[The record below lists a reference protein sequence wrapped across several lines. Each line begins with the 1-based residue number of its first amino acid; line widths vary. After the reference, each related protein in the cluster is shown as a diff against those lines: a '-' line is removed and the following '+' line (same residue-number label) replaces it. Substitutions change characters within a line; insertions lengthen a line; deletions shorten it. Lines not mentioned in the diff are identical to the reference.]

1 MKIGYRYLVSVKT
14 NNSVPQCKYPRV
26 KVQKGIRC
34 NKYYFEDNQFKKITY
49 PLDLLFRYVN
59 EDDKI
64 ENDII
69 DIQNDWPGWYSIK
82 VTKSEFPDRC
92 ILASEEC

>member
-1 MKIGYRYLVSVKT
+1 MYRYLISVKT
-14 NNSVPQCKYPRV
+14 NNSVPQCKYPRTI
-26 KVQKGIRC
+26 VQKGIRI
-34 NKYYFEDNQFKKITY
+34 NKYYFEGNQFKQITY
-49 PLDLLFRYVN
+49 PLELLFRYVN

-69 DIQNDWPGWYSIK
+69 DIQNDWPDWYSIR
-82 VTKSEFPDRC
+82 VTKSEFPDQC

>member
-1 MKIGYRYLVSVKT
+1 MKTGYSYLVSVKPK
-14 NNSVPQCKYPRV
+14 NSVPQCKYPRV

-34 NKYYFEDNQFKKITY
+34 NRYYFEDKQFKQITY
-49 PLDLLFRYVN
+49 PLELLFTYVN

-69 DIQNDWPGWYSIK
+69 DIQNDWPSWYSIK

-92 ILASEEC
+92 ILASEEY

>member
-14 NNSVPQCKYPRV
+14 KNSVPQCKYPRTT
-26 KVQKGIRC
+26 VQKGIRF
-34 NKYYFEDNQFKKITY
+34 NKYYFEGNQFKKITY
-49 PLDLLFRYVN
+49 PLELLFRYVN

-69 DIQNDWPGWYSIK
+69 DIQNDCPDWYSIK

>member
-14 NNSVPQCKYPRV
+14 NNSVPQCKYPRTI
-26 KVQKGIRC
+26 VQKGIRF
-34 NKYYFEDNQFKKITY
+34 NKYYFEGNQFKQITY
-49 PLDLLFRYVN
+49 PLELLFRYVN

-69 DIQNDWPGWYSIK
+69 DIQNDWPDWYSIK

>member
-14 NNSVPQCKYPRV
+14 NNSVPQCKYPRTI
-26 KVQKGIRC
+26 VQKGIRF
-34 NKYYFEDNQFKKITY
+34 NKYYFEGNQFKKITY
-49 PLDLLFRYVN
+49 PLELLFRYVN

-69 DIQNDWPGWYSIK
+69 DIQNDWPDWYSIR

>member
-1 MKIGYRYLVSVKT
+1 MKIGYRYLVSVKIK
-14 NNSVPQCKYPRV
+14 NSVPQCKYPRTT
-26 KVQKGIRC
+26 VQKGIRC

-49 PLDLLFRYVN
+49 PLELIFRYVN

-69 DIQNDWPGWYSIK
+69 DIQNDWPDWYSIR
-82 VTKSEFPDRC
+82 VIPSEFPDRC

>member
-1 MKIGYRYLVSVKT
+1 MYRYLVSVKT
-14 NNSVPQCKYPRV
+14 NNSVPQCKYPRTI
-26 KVQKGIRC
+26 VQKGIRF
-34 NKYYFEDNQFKKITY
+34 NKYYFEYKQFKKITY
-49 PLDLLFRYVN
+49 PLELLFRYVN

>member
-1 MKIGYRYLVSVKT
+1 MKIGYRYIVSVKPT
-14 NNSVPQCKYPRV
+14 NSFPQCKYPRTTI
-26 KVQKGIRC
+26 QKGIRY
-34 NKYYFEDNQFKKITY
+34 NRYYFENNQFKKITY
-49 PLDLLFRYVN
+49 PIELLFTYIN

-69 DIQNDWPGWYSIK
+69 DIQNDWPSWYSIK

-92 ILASEEC
+92 ILASEGY